1 MIDTHSHMYS
11 SQFDEDRNAT
21 LERARAEGV
30 SHILLPNIDSTSIEA
45 LHQLSVSEKDCI
57 PMMGLHPCSVNK
69 DFESEL
75 SRIESEL
82 FHGKHHYIAVGE
94 IGIDLYWDQSYLEE
108 QKTAFQKQIV
118 WAKQLGL
125 PIVIHARDSMAEIL
139 EILDQE
145 NSTEL
150 TGVFHCFSGTSEDAE
165 RILAYGGF
173 KFGIGG
179 VVTFKKSDLPL
190 ILKAIPLNEIL
201 LETDAPYLSPV
212 PFRGKRNESAYLR
225 YVAEKLSDI
234 YACSLEKIKQTTS
247 VNAEALSKISK
258 FIKK

>member
-11 SQFDEDRNAT
+11 SQFDEDRNAA

-30 SHILLPNIDSTSIEA
+30 SHILLPNIDSSSIEV
-45 LHQLSVSEKDCI
+45 LHQLSVNEKDCI

-69 DFESEL
+69 EFESEL

-82 FHGKHHYIAVGE
+82 FHGVHHYIAVGE

-108 QKTAFQKQIV
+108 QKYAFRKQLV
-118 WAKQLGL
+118 WAKKLGL

-145 NSTEL
+145 NSKEL
-150 TGVFHCFSGTSEDAE
+150 TGVFHCFSGTSADVK
-165 RILAYGGF
+165 RILAYEGF

-179 VVTFKKSDLPL
+179 VVTFKKSNLPI
-190 ILKAIPLNEIL
+190 ILKEIPLNKIL
-201 LETDAPYLSPV
+201 LETDAPYLAPV
-212 PFRGKRNESAYLR
+212 PFRGKRNESAYLS
-225 YVAEKLSDI
+225 YIADKLSDI
-234 YACSLEKIKQTTS
+234 YECPLEEIKQATS
-247 VNAEALSKISK
+247 FNAEALFKISK